1 LASEKILEQKKA
13 AVATLAEKLKDSV
26 AGVLVDY
33 KGINVENDTK
43 LRRELREA
51 GVEYAVTKNSILRRA
66 VEIAGL
72 EGLKESLTGT
82 TALALSENDAVAA
95 AKILSKYAATSRGA
109 FTLKAG
115 FVEGGVLG
123 TEGVEALA
131 KLPSREE
138 LVAQTLRGFN
148 APLSGFVNV
157 LNGNICGLV
166 IALNQI
172 AEKSA

>member
-1 LASEKILEQKKA
+1 M
-13 AVATLAEKLKDSV
+13 
-26 AGVLVDY
+26 
-33 KGINVENDTK
+33 
-43 LRRELREA
+43 
-51 GVEYAVTKNSILRRA
+51 
-66 VEIAGL
+66 AGL

-82 TALALSENDAVAA
+82 TALALSETDAVAA
-95 AKILSKYAATSRGA
+95 AKILSKYAATSKGA

-115 FVEGGVLG
+115 FVEGGVLNAD
-123 TEGVEALA
+123 GVEALA

-157 LNGNICGLV
+157 LNGNIRGLV